1 MNLSSLPH
9 SSSGGLPSSGLPSID
24 LPGVGLPRIGLP
36 SPCRALSTTLSIGL
50 SMGLLAGLSA
60 GCAFDSDL
68 ADRTTARIVV
78 DGASVV
84 TTDTDMGYRV
94 ELSRCR
100 VAIDTLELTTN
111 GQLHASLLGPLWDL
125 AVPDAYAHPGHEG
138 GGEVVGELAGRHVFD
153 WRDDGALVG
162 EATLLAANYSG
173 ANFSFTRARLGD
185 GIPADD
191 PIIGH
196 TFEIVGT
203 ATLDDERWEFTVLL
217 DQDEGRRVVGLPLD
231 LDVDGSPDEDIELG
245 LQLLVDDPFEH
256 DTIFDG
262 IDFAMLDDDGDHVIV
277 IEPDTEAYNRLRRNT
292 QAHDHYGVVVQ
303 P

>member
-1 MNLSSLPH
+1 MNSSSLLH
-9 SSSGGLPSSGLPSID
+9 RSSLGLPSLGL
-24 LPGVGLPRIGLP
+24 
-36 SPCRALSTTLSIGL
+36 ALCATLCTSL
-50 SMGLLAGLSA
+50 MA
-60 GCAFDSDL
+60 GCDFDSDL
-68 ADRTTARIVV
+68 ADRTTARVVV

-84 TTDTDMGYRV
+84 TTDNDMGYRV

-100 VAIDTLELTTN
+100 VAIDTLELTTD
-111 GQLHASLLGPLWDL
+111 GQMHASLLDPFWDL
-125 AVPDAYAHPGHEG
+125 AIPNAYAHPGHEG

-217 DQDEGRRVVGLPLD
+217 DQDEGRRVVGLPLE
-231 LDVDGSPDEDIELG
+231 LDVDGSPNEDFELG
-245 LQLLVDDPFEH
+245 LQLLVDDPIEQ
-256 DTIFDG
+256 DTLFDG
-262 IDFAMLDDDGDHVIV
+262 IDFALLDDDGDHVIV

-292 QAHDHYGVVVQ
+292 QAHDHYGVVIH